1 MSRKGENIRK
11 RKDGRWEGRYKKG
24 VKENGTTDY
33 GSVYGKTYK
42 EVKTKLLTAKQNL
55 KIDEVPINVEKCFS
69 EVLRSWEETNRI
81 RLKGG
86 TKYRY
91 AYLIEMHI
99 IPELGKL
106 KLSQITSATVNAFLV
121 KKLQNGRLDGKG
133 GLSPSYVSSMM
144 TVISSALSYAVAEQM
159 CPPLKTPIHKPQT
172 EKEEL
177 DILSMD
183 EQLVLERYAM
193 TELTPTKVGIM
204 ISLYAGLRIGEVC
217 ALSWDDIDLENEV
230 IHVRH
235 TVARVKDSDP
245 GSEKKT
251 VLIIDE
257 PKTKASK
264 RTIPIPSTL
273 LPVICEFKKISSSRF
288 VVSDKKT
295 FLSPRTFEYRYHR
308 ALEACGVNPVNYHAL
323 RHTFATRCVEA
334 GADVKSLSELLGH
347 ANVSITLNT
356 YVHSSMSLKKCQLE
370 KMAALTAC

>member
-11 RKDGRWEGRYKKG
+11 RKDGRWEGRYKRG

-42 EVKTKLLTAKQNL
+42 EAKTKLFAAKQNL
-55 KIDEVPINVEKCFS
+55 SSRLVPLNAERRFS
-69 EVLRSWEETNRI
+69 EVLRLWEETNRI

-86 TKYRY
+86 TEHRY
-91 AYLIEMHI
+91 TYLIETHI

-106 KLSQITSATVNAFLV
+106 RLSQITSATVNAFLM

-133 GLSPSYVSSMM
+133 GLSSAYVSSMM
-144 TVISSALSYAVAEQM
+144 IIINSALSFAAAEQM
-159 CPPLKTPIHKPQT
+159 CQPLKTPIYKPQT

-177 DILSMD
+177 EILSMD
-183 EQLVLERYAM
+183 EQLMLEKYAM
-193 TELTPTKVGIM
+193 TDLTPTKVGIM
-204 ISLYAGLRIGEVC
+204 ISLYTGLRIGEVC
-217 ALSWDDIDLENEV
+217 ALTWDDIDLENEV

-235 TVARVKDSDP
+235 TVARVKDSNPNSD
-245 GSEKKT
+245 KKT

-257 PKTKASK
+257 PKTKAAK
-264 RTIPIPSTL
+264 RNIPIPSTL
-273 LPVICEFKKISSSRF
+273 LPVICEFREISSSGYIA
-288 VVSDKKT
+288 SDKNT

-308 ALEACGVNPVNYHAL
+308 VLDSCGVSSVNYHAL

-334 GADVKSLSELLGH
+334 GVDVKSLSEVLGH
-347 ANVSITLNT
+347 ANVSVTLNT